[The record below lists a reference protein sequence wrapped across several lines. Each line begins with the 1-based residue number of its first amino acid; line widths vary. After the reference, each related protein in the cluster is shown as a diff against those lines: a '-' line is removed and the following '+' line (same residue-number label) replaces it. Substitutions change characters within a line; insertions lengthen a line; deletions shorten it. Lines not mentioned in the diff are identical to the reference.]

1 MYKGLRKRLLA
12 AGISL
17 FVVLIFDNQ
26 AYPQETREQAPLE
39 NTGQD
44 SDQQISDFSL
54 AGFNEQ
60 GKKSWDLAGK
70 TADIF
75 DTVIKLQDVRGNL
88 YSENEEVKLTADKGD
103 FDKKEGKVHLEEDV
117 VITTSSGA
125 KLTTDS
131 LDWDRKKQIVNTK
144 DKVNI
149 KKENLLA
156 TAQGLTGKP
165 NLNKVNLDKDVQV
178 EILPVKQQEEPEEKA
193 PDKTIITCDGPLEID
208 YEKNIATFKNDVKV
222 DNKDILMYSDIMD
235 VYFTKEEKQAGVAAA
250 QDKAPAAAEKIVPGM
265 NSKISKIFASGNV
278 KIIKGE
284 NISYSD
290 EATYVA
296 ADKKIILTGRPKLVL
311 SSTEDLKVAF
321 SGN

>member
-1 MYKGLRKRLLA
+1 MMLRGLRKRLLA
-12 AGISL
+12 VGISL
-17 FVVLIFDNQ
+17 FVVLISGNQ
-26 AYPQETREQAPLE
+26 AYSREKREQAPQD
-39 NTGQD
+39 TGQD

-75 DTVIKLQDVRGNL
+75 DTVVKLQDVKGNL
-88 YSENEEVKLTADKGD
+88 FSENEEIKLTAERGD

-131 LDWDRKKQIVNTK
+131 LDWDRKNQIVNTK

-156 TAQGLTGKP
+156 TAQGATGKP

-178 EILPVKQQEEPEEKA
+178 EILPVKQQDEQGEKA
-193 PDKTIITCDGPLEID
+193 ANKTIITCDGPLEID

-235 VYFTKEEKQAGVAAA
+235 VYFTKEEKQAGAAA
-250 QDKAPAAAEKIVPGM
+250 GQGKAAAETEKIVPGM
-265 NSKISKIFASGNV
+265 NSKISRIFARGNV

-284 NISYSD
+284 NISYSE